1 MNFSLIP
8 RFFLVAFGLI
18 ALESRA
24 DDFTWNGFVAQ
35 GIIQAQDSNFV
46 ESNGDVSLKLTELG
60 VNASYRISNH
70 LRLAG
75 QAVYLNGGNRYTE
88 GVRMDYLFLDWQVYS
103 DTDWLF
109 NIHLGR
115 YKNYHWLYSST
126 RDVPHTRPSI
136 VLPQSS
142 YFDIFRDVAL
152 GSDGLAIRANRTSEI
167 GDWQFNWS
175 YGSSN
180 ISQEQMT
187 NLLAPTATGE
197 LKQDFDHQMSLSWTS
212 TESTW
217 QFGFN
222 LLDSDFVYHAGAN
235 DAFVGG
241 KVTTQRLMVN
251 AAYHSQ
257 NWELVTELVKE
268 RVILDNVVF
277 NTFEN
282 DTTAEGGFVQWRYFV
297 KRDQTLML
305 RFDLYDRNRKNR
317 NGSMLPQQT
326 GGLSLSYFGY
336 MDQATVGYSWD
347 FEQNWRVQAEYHKI
361 KGAGRLAP
369 VIIPDLEVNADKYWD
384 MWAVQLMYWF

>member
-1 MNFSLIP
+1 
-8 RFFLVAFGLI
+8 
-18 ALESRA
+18 
-24 DDFTWNGFVAQ
+24 
-35 GIIQAQDSNFV
+35 
-46 ESNGDVSLKLTELG
+46 
-60 VNASYRISNH
+60 
-70 LRLAG
+70 
-75 QAVYLNGGNRYTE
+75 
-88 GVRMDYLFLDWQVYS
+88 
-103 DTDWLF
+103 
-109 NIHLGR
+109 
-115 YKNYHWLYSST
+115 
-126 RDVPHTRPSI
+126 
-136 VLPQSS
+136 
-142 YFDIFRDVAL
+142 
-152 GSDGLAIRANRTSEI
+152 
-167 GDWQFNWS
+167 
-175 YGSSN
+175 
-180 ISQEQMT
+180 
-187 NLLAPTATGE
+187 
-197 LKQDFDHQMSLSWTS
+197 
-212 TESTW
+212 
-217 QFGFN
+217 
-222 LLDSDFVYHAGAN
+222 
-235 DAFVGG
+235 
-241 KVTTQRLMVN
+241 MVN

-257 NWELVTELVKE
+257 NWELATELVKE

>member
-1 MNFSLIP
+1 MKFSVIS
-8 RFFLVAFGLI
+8 RFFWVILGVI

-24 DDFTWNGFVAQ
+24 NDFTWNGFVAQ
-35 GIIQAQDSNFV
+35 GAMQAKNSNFV
-46 ESNGDVSLKLTELG
+46 ESNGDVSFKLTELG
-60 VNASYRISNH
+60 LNASYRISNN

-75 QAVYLNGGNRYTE
+75 QAVYLNGGNRYSE
-88 GVRMDYLFLDWQVYS
+88 GVRVDYLFVDWQIYS
-103 DTDWLF
+103 DIDWLF
-109 NIHLGR
+109 NVHLGR

-152 GSDGLAIRANRTSEI
+152 GADGLAIRANRTSEI

-175 YGSSN
+175 YGSSS
-180 ISQEQMT
+180 ISHEQMT
-187 NLLAPTATGE
+187 NLLSPMATGK
-197 LKQDFDHQMSLSWTS
+197 LKQDFDHQMSLNWTS
-212 TESTW
+212 EESVW
-217 QFGFN
+217 QLGIN
-222 LLDSDFVYHAGAN
+222 LLDADFVYHAGES
-235 DAFVGG
+235 DVFVGG
-241 KVTTQRLMVN
+241 NVTTQRLMLN

-268 RVILDNVVF
+268 RVILKNIVF
-277 NTFEN
+277 NSFEN

-305 RFDLYDRNRKNR
+305 RLDLYDRNRKNR
-317 NGSMLPQQT
+317 NGSLLPQQT
-326 GGLSLSYFGY
+326 GGLALSYFGY

-347 FEQNWRVQAEYHKI
+347 FAHNWRLQAEYHKV

-369 VIIPDLEVNADKYWD
+369 VLIPDTQVNADKYWD
-384 MWAVQLMYWF
+384 MWAIQLMYWF